1 MVRKKRSS
9 ASIRKKKAKTKP
21 KPAKKA
27 GRKKKTRPN
36 AKRSKAAKRGWE
48 TRRQN
53 AARERARKE
62 HARMQRQ
69 ERAARRKK
77 VGKKRRPRLLSKRQT
92 EVIIPADWKKVIF
105 RFQGDVERM
114 AAQVAQRIREK
125 VIGVH
130 DPDSYEAQ
138 IVLAL
143 IAAEQSGTF
152 NQELANQ
159 AGLYP
164 EYDTA
169 SEVYTLWLYSGN

>member
-1 MVRKKRSS
+1 
-9 ASIRKKKAKTKP
+9 
-21 KPAKKA
+21 
-27 GRKKKTRPN
+27 
-36 AKRSKAAKRGWE
+36 
-48 TRRQN
+48 
-53 AARERARKE
+53 
-62 HARMQRQ
+62 MQRQ

-77 VGKKRRPRLLSKRQT
+77 KTRARRPRRISKR
-92 EVIIPADWKKVIF
+92 EADVIIPADWKKVVF
-105 RFQGDVERM
+105 RFAGDVERM

-159 AGLYP
+159 AGMYP
-164 EYDTA
+164 DYDTA